1 MFVFCRTF
9 LDLFSLKKFLI
20 YLNFTIIQC
29 FESVFITFIYA
40 MTSYALQEAPANTCY
55 STFCVSVD
63 FNLTH
68 VSTNIDGKLKMES
81 FHKFH

>member
-1 MFVFCRTF
+1 
-9 LDLFSLKKFLI
+9 
-20 YLNFTIIQC
+20 
-29 FESVFITFIYA
+29 